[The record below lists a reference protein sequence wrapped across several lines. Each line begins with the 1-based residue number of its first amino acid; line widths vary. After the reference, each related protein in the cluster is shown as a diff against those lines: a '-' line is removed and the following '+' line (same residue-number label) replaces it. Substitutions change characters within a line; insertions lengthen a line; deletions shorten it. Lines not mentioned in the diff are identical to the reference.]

1 METKTVAKVFNSKKL
16 RKSFSK
22 AMDTSIKKYIS
33 NVYKVYEIDKEDVD
47 YSIRKFANS
56 VFAGLSRVME
66 LIDTSM
72 EEFIG
77 RSMNIFKT
85 IPDRAINKKYE
96 DELIDKFTE
105 IFLIIRTIDGLRN
118 KLNSVENKKEM
129 NIIFLMLQSNIEM
142 FESAVYDF
150 TYNRL
155 MDNFNKEERDPAKD
169 IRIDM
174 RLLRM
179 AVNEY
184 YIDFINDHLRIKK
197 KKSIA

>member
-22 AMDTSIKKYIS
+22 AMDTSVKKYIS

-66 LIDTSM
+66 LIDMSM

>member
-1 METKTVAKVFNSKKL
+1 METKTVAKVFSNKKL

-22 AMDTSIKKYIS
+22 AMDTSAKKYID
-33 NVYKVYEIDKEDVD
+33 NVYKVYEIDKEDAD

-56 VFAGLSRVME
+56 VFSGLSRVME

-72 EEFIG
+72 EEFID

-105 IFLIIRTIDGLRN
+105 IFLIVRTIDGLRN

-184 YIDFINDHLRIKK
+184 YSDFINDHLRIKK